1 MNSDQLKAITLR
13 SILLSA
19 GTGGS
24 TPCYHEWGADRGW
37 GRPCGG
43 GQPHTPPPLEKKEEV
58 EGGAMGVG
66 GSHSGKGGGW
76 GGPPPLPLFFQDY
89 QKKVLDDNSFE
100 EPLQVLLEV
109 HPSLRSGFTSHEPL
123 PARMRQGG
131 LKLPDG
137 EGG

>member
-1 MNSDQLKAITLR
+1 MGPTLW
-13 SILLSA
+13 
-19 GTGGS
+19 GGH
-24 TPCYHEWGADRGW
+24 PD
-37 GRPCGG
+37 
-43 GQPHTPPPLEKKEEV
+43 TPPPLEKKEEV

-131 LKLPDG
+131 LKLPKG
-137 EGG
+137 EGGQGGKPLPSKIKEGAEGGG